1 MFFVH
6 KLISTTAS
14 FFSSPFFYYFF
25 FFSLLPT
32 HFNQNKHFYWTSM
45 KLKSNLASITFAATL
60 VLQASKLVTAT
71 PLFNLP
77 TTAPHLNDAS
87 IQDICE
93 GKGYKQVNWYLS

>member
-14 FFSSPFFYYFF
+14 FFFFSFF
-25 FFSLLPT
+25 LLLFFSLLPT
-32 HFNQNKHFYWTSM
+32 HFNQNKHFYWTNM

-77 TTAPHLNDAS
+77 TTASHLNDAS

-93 GKGYKQVNWYLS
+93 GKEYKQVN